1 MQIIVV
7 VSRTTTRK
15 VIIEKFWKGQN
26 EDLKKIQILMQ
37 GISIWIKI
45 DEARLEL
52 NGENSI
58 YGSRKAVGCFMIN
71 CDCKGCLNYIYK

>member
-1 MQIIVV
+1 
-7 VSRTTTRK
+7 
-15 VIIEKFWKGQN
+15 
-26 EDLKKIQILMQ
+26 MQ

-71 CDCKGCLNYIYK
+71 CDCIGNSKKKKGKGNFGDF

>member
-1 MQIIVV
+1 
-7 VSRTTTRK
+7 
-15 VIIEKFWKGQN
+15 
-26 EDLKKIQILMQ
+26 MQ

-71 CDCKGCLNYIYK
+71 CD